1 MCSGVGSDHPV
12 DAMSGHPTVTHDSL
26 MRVSLPQSSR
36 TGGDARA
43 WPVAALVDEMLAM
56 YVEWRERAATVA
68 DAYARWCAAPPEEG
82 TVRFAAY
89 LATLDQEQ
97 ATARDY
103 ADTISDLRAV
113 ID

>member
-1 MCSGVGSDHPV
+1 
-12 DAMSGHPTVTHDSL
+12 
-26 MRVSLPQSSR
+26 MRVSLPQSIR
-36 TGGDARA
+36 AGGDGRA
-43 WPVAALVDEMLAM
+43 SSVEALVDEMVVM
-56 YVEWRERAATVA
+56 YVEWREHADTVA

-82 TVRFAAY
+82 TARFAAY

-97 ATARDY
+97 AAASGY

>member
-1 MCSGVGSDHPV
+1 MCSADGSDHPV
-12 DAMSGHPTVTHDSL
+12 DAMSGHPPVTHDSL

-43 WPVAALVDEMLAM
+43 WPAAAVVDEMLAM
-56 YVEWRERAATVA
+56 YVEWRERADTVA
-68 DAYARWCAAPPEEG
+68 DAYGRWCAAPPEER

-97 ATARDY
+97 ATASGY
-103 ADTISDLRAV
+103 ADTISDLRALV
-113 ID
+113 D

>member
-1 MCSGVGSDHPV
+1 MSAHPPV
-12 DAMSGHPTVTHDSL
+12 SHDSL

-43 WPVAALVDEMLAM
+43 WPVGALVDEMLAM
-56 YVEWRERAATVA
+56 YVEWREHADTVA
-68 DAYARWCAAPPEEG
+68 TAYACWCVAPPDER
-82 TVRFAAY
+82 TARFVAY

-97 ATARDY
+97 ASAKDY
-103 ADTISDLRAV
+103 ADTIRDLRAL